1 MARSALS
8 ALVALASLTLVAGQ
22 STAAPTQT
30 AANGVPSLPATPLVS
45 EIFPY
50 TALPQQ
56 VYPNPIVRGTQ
67 SGYNRCNSTTQ
78 NQNSLCQTIL
88 VNNISDFCI
97 WAPAQPNSTIA
108 DTEGEEVGW
117 CTKNGYGTRGIV
129 PGTFTGLQVL
139 RTSQYL
145 QIIGFINQPSVNMQ
159 ASDFGGE
166 LDSGGQDEAGN
177 PMGGLVYTTFF
188 STDGSIAQTQ
198 YWTEF
203 IGGGIVGM
211 KICDPK
217 GTNPQGYCQHTLDRI
232 GLPYNMPNA
241 AQNGTFEVCDSD
253 LMDIPGVYTSGG
265 QTLSYSQPAESL
277 GAITSIPYQP
287 RTPSSSNCQTYKSS
301 QVFTDFASLAAST
314 TGASSAPT
322 GSGASRS
329 GSGSAANPTS
339 GSKSNRAES
348 VTISLF
354 TSILGVAVSVAFLA

>member
-1 MARSALS
+1 MARSTLS

-22 STAAPTQT
+22 STAAPTQS
-30 AANGVPSLPATPLVS
+30 AAAGVPTLPATPLVS
-45 EIFPY
+45 ELFPY

-78 NQNSLCQTIL
+78 NQDSLCQTIL

-97 WAPAQPNSTIA
+97 WAPAKPNSTIA

-145 QIIGFINQPSVNMQ
+145 QIIGFINQGLLNMQ
-159 ASDFGGE
+159 PSDFGGE

-177 PMGGLVYTTFF
+177 PMGGLLYTTLF
-188 STDGSIAQTQ
+188 STDGSIQQTQ

-211 KICDPK
+211 KICNPK

-241 AQNGTFEVCDSD
+241 AKNGTYEVCDSD

-265 QTLSYSQPAESL
+265 QTVSYAQPAESL
-277 GAITSIPYQP
+277 GPISSIPYTP
-287 RTPSSSNCQTYKSS
+287 RTPSSSNCQTYQST
-301 QVFTDFASLAAST
+301 QVFTDFATLAAK
-314 TGASSAPT
+314 TGASATPT
-322 GSGASRS
+322 GSGASK
-329 GSGSAANPTS
+329 GGSASTANPTS
-339 GSKSNRAES
+339 GSKANGAES

-354 TSILGVAVSVAFLA
+354 TSILGVAFSVVFLA